1 MVAPAG
7 WRIPRPFGAPFRV
20 GQLQRFSRAAFSDER
35 FHVPTVGAQ
44 PKAALS

>member
-7 WRIPRPFGAPFRV
+7 WRIPRQFGAPFRV

-44 PKAALS
+44 PKAELS